1 MTLHYNIQNLFDKLN
16 ISKNYRQKYV
26 NESFPKYHLDI
37 LESLNEKYSLR
48 DKIIIDI
55 GGSNIPVEVMQSFG
69 VKKFVCLDP
78 VSKWGYS
85 KQKNKC
91 FGKPIYK
98 LNKFKIK
105 FNNEYSFIID
115 EDIENLDSSFFN
127 KFDIA
132 ISISTFEHVTSLT
145 KTMNI
150 IYQILKNDG
159 FLHSQYEPIFSC
171 ASGHHVYISKDLNF
185 NNMPEINYFHLL
197 YSKDE
202 AIQFLKKI
210 KRFDTKIKKEIIR
223 QAYGSKILNRFLVN
237 QHINAIYNSNF
248 KKYILDY
255 FYLQPVPEKI
265 DKTLKQKYGNQRFDV
280 RGIKLTAF
288 KQ

>member
-1 MTLHYNIQNLFDKLN
+1 MASNHNFQNILNRLNLS
-16 ISKNYRQKYV
+16 INYRQKYI

-37 LESLNEKYSLR
+37 LESLNNKYSLKN
-48 DKIIIDI
+48 KIIIDV
-55 GGSNIPVEVMQSFG
+55 GGSNIPIEVMQSFG

-78 VSKWGYS
+78 VTKWGYG
-85 KQKNKC
+85 KQKNTC

-98 LNKFKIK
+98 LDEFETKY
-105 FNNEYSFIID
+105 NNEYSFIID
-115 EDIENLDSSFFN
+115 EDIENINDFFFN

-145 KTMNI
+145 KTMNK
-150 IYQILKNDG
+150 IYQILKNNG
-159 FLHSQYEPIFSC
+159 FLHSQYEPVFSC
-171 ASGHHVYISKDLNF
+171 ASGHHVYINKDLNF
-185 NNMPEINYFHLL
+185 NNMPEIDYLHLL
-197 YSKDE
+197 YTKNE

-223 QAYGSKILNRFLVN
+223 QAYDSKIINRFFIN
-237 QHINAIYNSNF
+237 QHINAIYNSQF

-265 DKTLKQKYGNQRFDV
+265 NQTLKHKYSKQRFDV
-280 RGIKLTAF
+280 RGIKLTIF